1 MALTT
6 VFLDMDGVLVDQT
19 KLPLEYQRLL
29 GEVLAPAL
37 GVAAEDWA
45 EANRIAFPRWFAQV
59 QARPVSEPPLERYDL
74 EFLLSVRG
82 MCEVLG
88 RPAPPRESCIRL
100 GRAADTHV
108 RTHHQAFFPEAA
120 SVIRELASRYTVHF
134 ATGNPSWNIQV
145 TIDRLGVADCVGL
158 LCGPDRLGVLKQSP
172 EFYPRLFRLAGL
184 APSSGVVVDD
194 SEIQLEMAAQ
204 RGASTV
210 LVGSQAAEHAPWS
223 AVVPRIAD
231 LPRAL
236 RTLGSFPTR

>member
-37 GVAAEDWA
+37 GVAVEDWA

-59 QARPVSEPPLERYDL
+59 QARPVSESPLERYDL

-88 RPAPPRESCIRL
+88 RAAPSRETCIRL

-158 LCGPDRLGVLKQSP
+158 LCGPDRLGVLKKSP
-172 EFYPRLFRLAGL
+172 EFYPRLFELAGL
-184 APSSGVVVDD
+184 TPSDAAVVDD
-194 SEIQLEMAAQ
+194 SEAQLASAAQ
-204 RGASTV
+204 LGASTV
-210 LVGSQAAEHAPWS
+210 LVGPQATEHTPWS
-223 AVVPRIAD
+223 AVVPGIAQVPHALEELD
-231 LPRAL
+231 ALPRQ
-236 RTLGSFPTR
+236 